1 MTAEKEFPLEE
12 YFVCFLVASL
22 VTSEEFRA
30 VKSGLNI
37 LPKQL
42 RPSRLKLQISIFV
55 FLVVL
60 LAVNSFWSSCSAM
73 GKKRREYR
81 AVLSER
87 NALLTKVRTS
97 QIRLKSSEKETRD
110 FLRVVSMRPGEHDVL
125 GELADFSEALPGNV
139 MVNNIRWSEN
149 SVDLVM
155 RSEAENLNIQ
165 QILRSLKNWKLG
177 QIQQRRRGNGSSS
190 MVTLK
195 LIPADEGDR
204 K

>member
-1 MTAEKEFPLEE
+1 
-12 YFVCFLVASL
+12 
-22 VTSEEFRA
+22 
-30 VKSGLNI
+30 
-37 LPKQL
+37 
-42 RPSRLKLQISIFV
+42 
-55 FLVVL
+55 
-60 LAVNSFWSSCSAM
+60 
-73 GKKRREYR
+73 
-81 AVLSER
+81 
-87 NALLTKVRTS
+87 
-97 QIRLKSSEKETRD
+97 
-110 FLRVVSMRPGEHDVL
+110 MRPGEHDVL

-165 QILRSLKNWKLG
+165 QLLRSLKNWKLG

-195 LIPADEGDR
+195 LIPVDEGDR